1 MYTRFLV
8 LTLTLVVAAM
18 GLTACGKTD
27 SHPLKGVIVDVY
39 AEPPALL
46 VDHEEIPGVM
56 AAMTMKFGV
65 DAATVARVQKGQKIE
80 GRMRFQDGKWRLE
93 DVRVISGP

>member
-1 MYTRFLV
+1 MYIRFLV
-8 LTLTLVVAAM
+8 LTLTLVAAV
-18 GLTACGKTD
+18 GLTACSKTD
-27 SHPLKGVIVDVY
+27 LHPLKGVIVDVY

-46 VDHEEIPGVM
+46 VDHEKIPGVM

-65 DAATVARVQKGQKIE
+65 DAATAARVQKGQKIE

-93 DVRVISGP
+93 DVKVVSAP